1 MSARIVHGD
10 PTRPDRSD
18 VVRKSPQREQPP
30 PRRMIAGEVER
41 RTWDTAAALDAIKSG
56 RPVVLTGCPLHQR
69 VVGRWTFSHL
79 ARAFD
84 GSEKLNIHLAPANES
99 ASSFERVY
107 ATGLNASQDCDVKGT
122 SFREFFKDLLPELL
136 PPRDGTRPPVRRYLS
151 APLLRARPASSAV
164 SSSGGAPPSA
174 LRPALRDSFQ
184 CCHSGD
190 IKEDLQSLVDWDWL
204 EEVQGHLFATGAGS
218 FNSCHMWA
226 GAGGGSTPV
235 HFDALSNF
243 LAQVSGTKRVLLFPP
258 SESFKLYPYPVSH
271 PKTTYAMVDL
281 RGYGAADGGAA
292 AQAGGGEVTFSA
304 LSRARGVEARLE
316 PGDCLFLPRYWWH
329 FVSSP
334 EAGKEN
340 LSINFWFSEVEGAA
354 TFKAELT
361 ELLAQQEPIVPP
373 ETVEA
378 AAAASAASAATAA
391 AAAPVVT
398 SSQCRP
404 SLDADEIDDA
414 LLGAGPVRDEPKAER
429 CLLASRYVEG
439 LAASN
444 LGAKGGA
451 DLLMAMARGEDHAA
465 AGWTAESERKRLA
478 TRIRGLLIVLL
489 GGADTA
495 NALLRAMAR
504 DGRLAIRMTYSRVRG
519 SR

>member
-1 MSARIVHGD
+1 
-10 PTRPDRSD
+10 
-18 VVRKSPQREQPP
+18 
-30 PRRMIAGEVER
+30 
-41 RTWDTAAALDAIKSG
+41 
-56 RPVVLTGCPLHQR
+56 
-69 VVGRWTFSHL
+69 
-79 ARAFD
+79 
-84 GSEKLNIHLAPANES
+84 
-99 ASSFERVY
+99 
-107 ATGLNASQDCDVKGT
+107 
-122 SFREFFKDLLPELL
+122 
-136 PPRDGTRPPVRRYLS
+136 
-151 APLLRARPASSAV
+151 
-164 SSSGGAPPSA
+164 
-174 LRPALRDSFQ
+174 
-184 CCHSGD
+184 
-190 IKEDLQSLVDWDWL
+190 
-204 EEVQGHLFATGAGS
+204 
-218 FNSCHMWA
+218 
-226 GAGGGSTPV
+226 
-235 HFDALSNF
+235 
-243 LAQVSGTKRVLLFPP
+243 
-258 SESFKLYPYPVSH
+258 
-271 PKTTYAMVDL
+271 MVDL
-281 RGYGAADGGAA
+281 RGYGAADGAAA

-304 LSRARGVEARLE
+304 LARARGVEARLE

-334 EAGKEN
+334 ESGKEN
-340 LSINFWFSEVEGAA
+340 LSINFWFSEVEGPA

-361 ELLAQQEPIVPP
+361 ELLAQQEPIVP
-373 ETVEA
+373 TGDGGGGSGRVGRFC
-378 AAAASAASAATAA
+378 SDGGA